1 MTSQSQPPQHGAHSG
16 PGCPPGQAHSQP
28 YFNAQHRPRPN
39 SGRRGADPL
48 TYIHRYPS
56 MRRFAELLALRYPLE
71 RTRHAYYRQLRLL
84 ADHVQ
89 ADPASLDESGVRDF
103 LLDAKTRRLWKPKT
117 LRQSSAALR
126 LFFVELL
133 ERPEWKVFSQL
144 RSPDHHE
151 LPAVL
156 TREQVIQLLRH
167 IRLRRYRTPVK
178 LLYCCGLRLSEC
190 LNLTVHDIRGDEGK
204 LWVRG
209 GKGGK
214 DRMVPVP
221 RQMVEDLRRYWRF
234 HRNPR
239 LLFPNVGRGNTDPAG
254 LAERMRMATEPMP
267 VSSIQRLIVVAR
279 KELNLPDAT
288 AHTLRHSFATHLVE
302 AGASL
307 HTVQELLG
315 HAFINTTMVYL
326 HLTHRSRQ
334 DSRALV
340 ERLCDGLPR

>member
-1 MTSQSQPPQHGAHSG
+1 
-16 PGCPPGQAHSQP
+16 
-28 YFNAQHRPRPN
+28 
-39 SGRRGADPL
+39 
-48 TYIHRYPS
+48 
-56 MRRFAELLALRYPLE
+56 LE
-71 RTRHAYYRQLRLL
+71 RTRHSYYRQLRLL

-89 ADPASLDESGVRDF
+89 ADPETLDESQVRDF

-126 LFFVELL
+126 LFFVDLL
-133 ERPEWKVFSQL
+133 ERPAWKVFSQL
-144 RSPDHHE
+144 RVPDHHE

-156 TREQVIQLLRH
+156 TRGQVIALLRH

-190 LNLTVHDIRGDEGK
+190 LNLTVHDVRGDEGK
-204 LWVRG
+204 LYVRG

-221 RQMVEDLRRYWRF
+221 LQMVEDLRNYWKF

-239 LLFPNVGRGNTDPAG
+239 LLFPNVGRGDCSPG
-254 LAERMRMATEPMP
+254 ELAPRMREATEPMP

-326 HLTHRSRQ
+326 HLTHRSQQ

>member
-1 MTSQSQPPQHGAHSG
+1 
-16 PGCPPGQAHSQP
+16 
-28 YFNAQHRPRPN
+28 
-39 SGRRGADPL
+39 
-48 TYIHRYPS
+48 
-56 MRRFAELLALRYPLE
+56 
-71 RTRHAYYRQLRLL
+71 
-84 ADHVQ
+84 
-89 ADPASLDESGVRDF
+89 
-103 LLDAKTRRLWKPKT
+103 
-117 LRQSSAALR
+117 
-126 LFFVELL
+126 
-133 ERPEWKVFSQL
+133 VFSQL
-144 RSPDHHE
+144 RVPDHHE

-156 TREQVIQLLRH
+156 TREHVIALLRH

-178 LLYCCGLRLSEC
+178 LIYCCGLRLSEC

-214 DRMVPVP
+214 DRLVPVP
-221 RQMVEDLRRYWRF
+221 RPMVEDLRNYWKF

-254 LAERMRMATEPMP
+254 LAERMRVATEPMP
-267 VSSIQRLIVVAR
+267 VSSIQRLIVAAR
-279 KELNLPDAT
+279 KELNLPDAS

-307 HTVQELLG
+307 HTVQGLLG
-315 HAFINTTMVYL
+315 HAWINTTMVYL
-326 HLTHRSRQ
+326 HLTHRSQQ